1 MQPSGK
7 HKERIMAKLSIV
19 YHSGYGHTKV
29 IADAVARGAASVPGT
44 EVHVVPVADVETHWE
59 DLLASDAIVFGS
71 PTYMGTVSAP
81 FKTFMDATAGIWYE
95 RKWQDKLAAGF
106 TNSGSPSGDKLN
118 TLQTLAVFGAQHGM
132 LWVGQAE
139 MRDPSGMNRLG
150 RSPARPIRPR
160 VKPWAV
166 ALPWLRN
173 DGARE
178 PEDSFS
184 IGKKKEGRFCPS
196 FFVGVR
202 IDLAAARGGATGGAL
217 QAGAIAHQSEV
228 TTLGAGIAGVA
239 LFASHLEG

>member
-139 MRDPSGMNRLG
+139 MRDPSGVNRLG
-150 RSPARPIRPR
+150 SYLGAMTTADNVPPEQEPGSADQATGEALGRR
-160 VKPWAV
+160 V
-166 ALPWLRN
+166 ALAAERWRK
-173 DGARE
+173 GA
-178 PEDSFS
+178 
-184 IGKKKEGRFCPS
+184 
-196 FFVGVR
+196 
-202 IDLAAARGGATGGAL
+202 
-217 QAGAIAHQSEV
+217 
-228 TTLGAGIAGVA
+228 
-239 LFASHLEG
+239 